1 MNEQSTYDVAIIG
14 GGPAGYTAGI
24 YAARA
29 SLNAAVFE
37 QGMPGGQIATS
48 DTIDNYPAFPSIS
61 GAELGMKMQEHSE
74 QAGAQTIYEMVNN
87 VHIDETGE
95 FDVETDSATYHARS
109 LIVATGARPRLA
121 GFKGENDYRG
131 RGISYFAT
139 CAGIFYRGK
148 DLFVVGGGNS
158 AVEEAMFL
166 AKIAKHVTMVVR
178 KNHFRASRGMVSRLL
193 EHDNVSVRFNT
204 SINEVTGGTLLNRIE
219 FVDTTNGESR
229 VEELPEGS
237 FGIFVF
243 TGNDPVVDLVK
254 DYVDLGSDGGVITDD
269 SMMTKTPGLFCVGDM
284 RTKQLRQVITA
295 AADGAIAGTAAYRYL
310 EQSD

>member
-131 RGISYFAT
+131 RGISYCAT
-139 CAGIFYRGK
+139 CDGMFYRGK

-219 FVDTTNGESR
+219 FIDTTNGESR

-254 DYVDLGSDGGVITDD
+254 DYVDLGSDGGVITDY

>member
-48 DTIDNYPAFPSIS
+48 DTIDNYPAFPLIS

-131 RGISYFAT
+131 RGISYCAT
-139 CAGIFYRGK
+139 CDGMFYRGK

-219 FVDTTNGESR
+219 FIDTTNGESR

>member
-131 RGISYFAT
+131 RGISYCAT
-139 CAGIFYRGK
+139 CDGMFYRGK

>member
-131 RGISYFAT
+131 RGISYCAT
-139 CAGIFYRGK
+139 CDGMFYRGK

-219 FVDTTNGESR
+219 FIDTTNGESR

-269 SMMTKTPGLFCVGDM
+269 SMITKTPGLFCVGDM

>member
-131 RGISYFAT
+131 RGISYCAT
-139 CAGIFYRGK
+139 CDGMFYRGK

-158 AVEEAMFL
+158 AVEEAMIL

-219 FVDTTNGESR
+219 FIDTSNGESR

>member
-131 RGISYFAT
+131 RGISYCAT
-139 CAGIFYRGK
+139 CDGMFYRGK

-166 AKIAKHVTMVVR
+166 SKIAKHVTMVVR

-219 FVDTTNGESR
+219 FIDTTNGESR

-310 EQSD
+310 EQLD

>member
-74 QAGAQTIYEMVNN
+74 QAGAQTIYKMVNN

-95 FDVETDSATYHARS
+95 FDVETDSATYHTRS

-131 RGISYFAT
+131 RGISYCAT
-139 CAGIFYRGK
+139 CDGMFYRGK

-219 FVDTTNGESR
+219 FIDTTNGESR

>member
-74 QAGAQTIYEMVNN
+74 QADAQTIYEMVNN

-131 RGISYFAT
+131 RGISYCAT
-139 CAGIFYRGK
+139 CDGMFYRGK

-219 FVDTTNGESR
+219 FIDTTNGESR

-310 EQSD
+310 EQLD

>member
-61 GAELGMKMQEHSE
+61 GTELGMKMQEHSE
-74 QAGAQTIYEMVNN
+74 QAGAQTIYKMVNN

-131 RGISYFAT
+131 RGISYCAT
-139 CAGIFYRGK
+139 CDGMFYRGK

-219 FVDTTNGESR
+219 FIDTTNGESR

>member
-29 SLNAAVFE
+29 SLNTAVFE

-61 GAELGMKMQEHSE
+61 GAELGMKMQDHSE

-95 FDVETDSATYHARS
+95 FDVETVSATYHARS

-131 RGISYFAT
+131 RGISYCAT
-139 CAGIFYRGK
+139 CDGMFYRGK

-158 AVEEAMFL
+158 AVEEAIFL
-166 AKIAKHVTMVVR
+166 SKIAKNVTMVVR

-204 SINEVTGGTLLNRIE
+204 SIKEVTGGTLLNRIE
-219 FVDTTNGESR
+219 FIDTTNGESR

-284 RTKQLRQVITA
+284 RTNQLRQVITA

-310 EQSD
+310 EQLD

>member
-29 SLNAAVFE
+29 SLNTAVFE

-61 GAELGMKMQEHSE
+61 GAELGMKMQDHSE

-95 FDVETDSATYHARS
+95 FDVETVSATYHARS

-131 RGISYFAT
+131 RGISYCAT
-139 CAGIFYRGK
+139 CDGMFYRGK

-166 AKIAKHVTMVVR
+166 SKIAKNVTMVVR

-204 SINEVTGGTLLNRIE
+204 SIKEVTGGTLLNRIE
-219 FVDTTNGESR
+219 FIDTTNGESR

-310 EQSD
+310 EQLD

>member
-87 VHIDETGE
+87 VHIDEKGE

-109 LIVATGARPRLA
+109 LIVATGARPKLA

-131 RGISYFAT
+131 RGISYCAT
-139 CAGIFYRGK
+139 CDGMFYRGK

-219 FVDTTNGESR
+219 FIDTTNGESR

>member
-48 DTIDNYPAFPSIS
+48 DAIDNYPAFPSIS

-131 RGISYFAT
+131 RGISYCAT
-139 CAGIFYRGK
+139 CDGMFYRGK

-219 FVDTTNGESR
+219 FIDTTNGESR

-310 EQSD
+310 EQLD

>member
-29 SLNAAVFE
+29 SLNTAVFE

-61 GAELGMKMQEHSE
+61 GAELGMKMQDHSE

-95 FDVETDSATYHARS
+95 FDVETVSATYHARS

-131 RGISYFAT
+131 RGISYCAT
-139 CAGIFYRGK
+139 CDGMFYRGK

-204 SINEVTGGTLLNRIE
+204 SITEVTGGTLLNRIE
-219 FVDTTNGESR
+219 FIDTTNGESR

>member
-131 RGISYFAT
+131 RGISYCAT
-139 CAGIFYRGK
+139 CDGMFYRGK

-193 EHDNVSVRFNT
+193 EYDNVSVRFNT

-219 FVDTTNGESR
+219 FIDTTNGESR

>member
-87 VHIDETGE
+87 VHIDEKGE

-131 RGISYFAT
+131 RGISYCAT
-139 CAGIFYRGK
+139 CDGMFYRGK

-219 FVDTTNGESR
+219 FIDTTNGESR

-295 AADGAIAGTAAYRYL
+295 AADGATAGTAAYRYL

>member
-29 SLNAAVFE
+29 SLNTAVFE

-61 GAELGMKMQEHSE
+61 GAELGMKMQDHSE

-95 FDVETDSATYHARS
+95 FDVETVSATYHARS

-131 RGISYFAT
+131 RGISY
-139 CAGIFYRGK
+139 CAACDGMFYRGK

-158 AVEEAMFL
+158 AVEEAIFL
-166 AKIAKHVTMVVR
+166 SKIAKNVTMVVR

-204 SINEVTGGTLLNRIE
+204 SIKEVTGGTLLNRIE
-219 FVDTTNGESR
+219 FIDTTNGESR

-310 EQSD
+310 EQLD

>member
-131 RGISYFAT
+131 RGISYCAT
-139 CAGIFYRGK
+139 CDGMFYRGK

-204 SINEVTGGTLLNRIE
+204 SINEVTGVTLLNRIE
-219 FVDTTNGESR
+219 FIDTTNGESR

>member
-87 VHIDETGE
+87 VHIHEKGE

-131 RGISYFAT
+131 RGISYCAT
-139 CAGIFYRGK
+139 CDGMFYRGK

-219 FVDTTNGESR
+219 FIDTTNGESR

>member
-131 RGISYFAT
+131 RGISYCAT
-139 CAGIFYRGK
+139 CDGIFYRGK

-219 FVDTTNGESR
+219 FIDTTNGESR

-310 EQSD
+310 EQLD

>member
-131 RGISYFAT
+131 
-139 CAGIFYRGK
+139 
-148 DLFVVGGGNS
+148 GGNS

-219 FVDTTNGESR
+219 FIDTTNGESR

>member
-87 VHIDETGE
+87 VHIDEKGE

-131 RGISYFAT
+131 RGISYCAT
-139 CAGIFYRGK
+139 CDGMFYRGK

-204 SINEVTGGTLLNRIE
+204 SINELTGGTLLNRIE
-219 FVDTTNGESR
+219 FIDTTNGESR

>member
-131 RGISYFAT
+131 RGISYCAT
-139 CAGIFYRGK
+139 CDGMFYRGK

-219 FVDTTNGESR
+219 FIDTTNGESR

-243 TGNDPVVDLVK
+243 TGNDSVVDLVK